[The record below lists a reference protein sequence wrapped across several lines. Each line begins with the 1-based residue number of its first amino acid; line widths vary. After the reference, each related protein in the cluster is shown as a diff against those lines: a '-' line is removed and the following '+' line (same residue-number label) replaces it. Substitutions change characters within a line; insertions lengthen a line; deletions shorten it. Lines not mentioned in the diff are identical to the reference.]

1 MNNWRK
7 QKQHQQLK
15 MQQRL
20 KYNSSSIQAAAKKNE
35 KIQKTNSRNPKGLRR
50 PRSGVQIQ
58 YANTKKIFSKIQR
71 ALSSLLWRVNTIC
84 KILKNLFSKIQ
95 RALSSS
101 LWLTKYKI
109 QNIIPESQRALSS
122 SLWRA
127 ASSPSPGLPLP
138 SSTPSA
144 WHSLP
149 PVNLFD
155 EYKINIEIQKNTC
168 KTNPLFTILTSSML

>member
-1 MNNWRK
+1 
-7 QKQHQQLK
+7 

-109 QNIIPESQRALSS
+109 QILS
-122 SLWRA
+122 LN
-127 ASSPSPGLPLP
+127 PKGLCRPR
-138 SSTPSA
+138 SGV
-144 WHSLP
+144 LP
-149 PVNLFD
+149 PLRLRGSRSHRRPRQRG
-155 EYKINIEIQKNTC
+155 IHC
-168 KTNPLFTILTSSML
+168 RR